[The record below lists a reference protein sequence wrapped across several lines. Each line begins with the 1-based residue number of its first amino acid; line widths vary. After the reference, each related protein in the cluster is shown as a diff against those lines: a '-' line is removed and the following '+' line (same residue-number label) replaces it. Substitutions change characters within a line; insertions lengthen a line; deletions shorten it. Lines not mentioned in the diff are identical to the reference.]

1 MQAHTVL
8 STMLHVAC
16 FICSIIA
23 CGLYA
28 KDLPAQHGPNSKWVY
43 AVVVSVLSAVTCL
56 LYAAPKVL
64 RKLDLP
70 AASWSLVLFILWIAV
85 FGVFGSMY
93 IKMGDDDK
101 TNHGNSNDVRRM
113 KAAVW
118 IDLVNAL
125 LWLISAVSLFAYW
138 LIYGDRRTRF
148 TGRAYV

>member
-8 STMLHVAC
+8 STILHVAC
-16 FICSIIA
+16 FICSIIVL
-23 CGLYA
+23 GLYA
-28 KDLPAQHGPNSKWVY
+28 KDLPYQHGPNPKWVY

-56 LYAAPKVL
+56 LYAVPKVL

-85 FGVFGSMY
+85 FGVFGSTY
-93 IKMGDDDK
+93 IKMGYNNGEGLGDDF
-101 TNHGNSNDVRRM
+101 VRRM